1 MLSAGF
7 SLLSLN
13 SRGSLGNRHVRTAP
27 VPVAGRLRRI
37 PVGGS
42 CSGSFSSPSSR
53 SWSPFLSESWAGA
66 GRAAAALTAPRLR
79 LPSVPVVTCSRCS
92 HNSARG
98 RREMP
103 RGRVNPWFLPLTL
116 PLPPLAALFLYIPSQ
131 LAASAPKHPHGG
143 GGQLFDPSF
152 LHLFHSYTRFFFF
165 PGTLPLNL
173 FVGADLNVHI
183 IKTYGCRDFPGGT
196 VVETHLSTQGVWVP
210 SLGSEL
216 GSHMPCGQ
224 KHREHK

>member
-1 MLSAGF
+1 MQQVQSQQCEGEE
-7 SLLSLN
+7 
-13 SRGSLGNRHVRTAP
+13 GNATRPCEPLVSSSDFAAASP
-27 VPVAGRLRRI
+27 
-37 PVGGS
+37 GGS
-42 CSGSFSSPSSR
+42 IPLHTFTAGCLSPKT
-53 SWSPFLSESWAGA
+53 SP
-66 GRAAAALTAPRLR
+66 R
-79 LPSVPVVTCSRCS
+79 
-92 HNSARG
+92 
-98 RREMP
+98 
-103 RGRVNPWFLPLTL
+103 
-116 PLPPLAALFLYIPSQ
+116 
-131 LAASAPKHPHGG
+131 GG

>member
-143 GGQLFDPSF
+143 GGVNF
-152 LHLFHSYTRFFFF
+152 LTLPFCIYSIPTQDFFFF
-165 PGTLPLNL
+165 QVLC
-173 FVGADLNVHI
+173 H
-183 IKTYGCRDFPGGT
+183 
-196 VVETHLSTQGVWVP
+196 
-210 SLGSEL
+210 
-216 GSHMPCGQ
+216 
-224 KHREHK
+224 